1 MWWEPGGA
9 TRVTHW
15 DPVSITCSTPG
26 AAIYYRVDV
35 NYEEAWVD
43 DDSDARPHHVKW
55 ERYDGP
61 FALPRPGLFE
71 ETICE
76 GYRIKAIAIKPNA
89 SDSEVCQV
97 MERPSTTANP
107 AASAGA
113 RNMQPEAPGTIRRA
127 LVTKLTDETIGWL
140 LSSPAHSPSPAT
152 LSVNLPRKDKDDGHQ
167 I

>member
-35 NYEEAWVD
+35 NYDEAWVD
-43 DDSDARPHHVKW
+43 DDSDARPHRVKW
-55 ERYDGP
+55 ERYHGP

-71 ETICE
+71 ETLCE

-89 SDSEVCQV
+89 SDSEV
-97 MERPSTTANP
+97 SSHLHLDTTLV
-107 AASAGA
+107 SGDICIWWWGA
-113 RNMQPEAPGTIRRA
+113 R
-127 LVTKLTDETIGWL
+127 
-140 LSSPAHSPSPAT
+140 SAT
-152 LSVNLPRKDKDDGHQ
+152 QSD
-167 I
+167 ICIFAS

>member
-35 NYEEAWVD
+35 NYDEAWVD
-43 DDSDARPHHVKW
+43 DDSDARPHRVKW
-55 ERYDGP
+55 ERYHGP

-71 ETICE
+71 ET
-76 GYRIKAIAIKPNA
+76 
-89 SDSEVCQV
+89 
-97 MERPSTTANP
+97 
-107 AASAGA
+107 
-113 RNMQPEAPGTIRRA
+113 
-127 LVTKLTDETIGWL
+127 L
-140 LSSPAHSPSPAT
+140 LSLIH
-152 LSVNLPRKDKDDGHQ
+152 